1 MQCWDNH
8 ENPVYWVLRSQP
20 PIEMSPELLY
30 DFQRQRVVG
39 SERDLTP
46 IDFTSVRNQQL
57 CINSDGMFIMWF
69 RASDRTHLVC
79 FPSREVGF
87 TMTPRWISFYMVKG
101 RSFMKHL
108 VLSEPP
114 EVPENLTKP
123 RHYMDAKK
131 AVMFMMST
139 CLPLDMKELVVRQ
152 LLDGDDIENTC

>member
-57 CINSDGMFIMWF
+57 CIIAD
-69 RASDRTHLVC
+69 ASIH
-79 FPSREVGF
+79 P
-87 TMTPRWISFYMVKG
+87 
-101 RSFMKHL
+101 
-108 VLSEPP
+108 
-114 EVPENLTKP
+114 
-123 RHYMDAKK
+123 
-131 AVMFMMST
+131 
-139 CLPLDMKELVVRQ
+139 
-152 LLDGDDIENTC
+152 